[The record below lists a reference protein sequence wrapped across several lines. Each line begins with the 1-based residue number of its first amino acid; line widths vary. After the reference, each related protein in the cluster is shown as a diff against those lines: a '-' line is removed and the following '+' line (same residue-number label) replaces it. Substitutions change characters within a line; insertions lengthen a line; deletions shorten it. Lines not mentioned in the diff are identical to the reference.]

1 MTAVLAPQNVFSVVP
16 AGAPVSVYS
25 EHAIFAVD
33 MGGPDD
39 CSIGL
44 ALDVSATIAPIVLL
58 PGFVLPRRRALAIT
72 HAPTDIAVA
81 LAAACDWALST
92 RIQSGFAN
100 LRRIHVTTCIQERLD
115 LHSAAFSTRINC
127 DQRRAQTRAICE

>member
-44 ALDVSATIAPIVLL
+44 ALDVSATVTPIVLL
-58 PGFVLPRRRALAIT
+58 PGFVLPRCRELAIT
-72 HAPTDIAVA
+72 HAPTDIAAA
-81 LAAACDWALST
+81 LAAARDWAPST
-92 RIQSGFAN
+92 GIQPGFAN
-100 LRRIHVTTCIQERLD
+100 LRRIRAAAAARQAARTLLEFADGQDD
-115 LHSAAFSTRINC
+115 LFR
-127 DQRRAQTRAICE
+127 